1 MPTNPT
7 QPRSGQVTIR
17 VVDDIAIV
25 NGRSVRAGE
34 DRDIY
39 QAAIAE
45 VARTYATPAGTA
57 VRARAT
63 DRGRTTVLLIQP
75 DGRAEVIQDLDPQP
89 GYTAA
94 AAVATITA
102 TVSPAATSHLAH
114 SAGRDLRHRP
124 RNMRCR
130 MALAAGG
137 LVGTAAVVA
146 ATVSL
151 THTPS
156 TSPAAGETTNPPTTA
171 PATSSSPQPTPS
183 EASSPQAAPRGRIAV
198 TVGSQV
204 RAVTLRV
211 RVTSA
216 PARIQVRLRAVD
228 GTPAT
233 VITRSKQ
240 LRSTKPVLVK
250 VTGLS
255 TGRWR
260 WTVNS
265 PTIRNAAAGTV
276 RITVPVPPSP
286 PATTSPSSTP
296 VPTEQPPPTPQQPSQ
311 PGQQPA
317 KPPPAV
323 PVDPNQNP
331 IPG

>member
-156 TSPAAGETTNPPTTA
+156 TSPAAGETTNNRSRYQQQPTTDSQRGQQPTGRA
-171 PATSSSPQPTPS
+171 PRAHRRHRGLAGASCDATSTRDLRTCAHSGPATRCRRHPSDRDHPQ
-183 EASSPQAAPRGRIAV
+183 QAAALDEARPREGH
-198 TVGSQV
+198 
-204 RAVTLRV
+204 RAQHRSV
-211 RVTSA
+211 
-216 PARIQVRLRAVD
+216 AVD
-228 GTPAT
+228 GQQPHHPQRRRWHRPHHRARAPEPPRNNLS
-233 VITRSKQ
+233 VEHSRSD
-240 LRSTKPVLVK
+240 R
-250 VTGLS
+250 
-255 TGRWR
+255 
-260 WTVNS
+260 
-265 PTIRNAAAGTV
+265 AAATDAPAAQPARPTAGQ
-276 RITVPVPPSP
+276 
-286 PATTSPSSTP
+286 ATTGGPCGP
-296 VPTEQPPPTPQQPSQ
+296 
-311 PGQQPA
+311 
-317 KPPPAV
+317 
-323 PVDPNQNP
+323 
-331 IPG
+331 